1 MNNIFDNKQLI
12 DIEGKNEMESTEEGA
27 RSYVAELARVGA
39 VQQGEMGEEDI
50 VRNYLKD
57 VGQTRLLTT
66 AEERHLGMLIE
77 KGFFLE
83 RLKSDY
89 REKYGSDATS
99 LDIACDLLRA
109 IERGLKLLKG
119 ARKSDRL
126 AAESVETVEPQLT
139 ELANRIGRAKGYSLD
154 EARYVLIDYSIAKRI
169 ITPKL
174 LVSLNRHGIDL
185 EYLPSDESLKV
196 TLGHLWGKLET
207 DLYNIRQEAK
217 KAEEKFVVAN
227 LRLVVSIARKHIGRG
242 VPLLDIVQEGNTGLM
257 RAVHKFDY
265 RRGYKFSTYATWWI
279 RQSVTRAVAD
289 QGRTIRIPIHMVDTI
304 NHYLEA
310 KQRLYQARF
319 HKPTTQEI
327 ARELKVSPA
336 KVEEIER
343 AFSQLPASLEQPLGD
358 DEEGELG
365 DLVASEASSP
375 EDIVTETWLQE
386 QVHRLLESLTPK
398 ERLVLELRF
407 GIRDG
412 RPRTLDEVGAEFHL
426 TRERIRQ
433 IEIQAIR
440 KLRQPNLLHQ
450 FITEA
455 S

>member
-1 MNNIFDNKQLI
+1 MKNVSNINSVIGTTGKMDVESNYGGFRNYVSEFPK
-12 DIEGKNEMESTEEGA
+12 IEAIPQVEI
-27 RSYVAELARVGA
+27 
-39 VQQGEMGEEDI
+39 GEEDI
-50 VRNYLKD
+50 VRNYLSD
-57 VGQTRLLTT
+57 VGHTELLT
-66 AEERHLGMLIE
+66 APEERQLGILIE
-77 KGFFLE
+77 KGSFLE
-83 RLKSDY
+83 RLQSDH
-89 REKYGSDATS
+89 REKYDNDATS

-109 IERGLKLLKG
+109 IERGHKLLKN
-119 ARKSDRL
+119 AKKSDRL
-126 AAESVETVEPQLT
+126 AAESGDTVEPKLT
-139 ELANRIGRAKGYSLD
+139 ELANRIGTAEGIALD
-154 EARYVLIDYSIAKRI
+154 EARYILIDYSVAKRI
-169 ITPKL
+169 VMPKL
-174 LVSLNRHGIDL
+174 LVSLKGQGIDL
-185 EYLPSDESLKV
+185 EDLPSDESLKIAI
-196 TLGHLWGKLET
+196 GKIWDKLET
-207 DLYNIRQEAK
+207 DLNNIRLETK

-289 QGRTIRIPIHMVDTI
+289 QGRTIRIPVHMVDTI

-310 KQRLYQARF
+310 KQRLYQASF

-327 ARELKVSPA
+327 ARELKVSVA

-343 AFSQLPASLEQPLGD
+343 AYSQLPASLEQPLGD

-365 DLVASEASSP
+365 DLVASEATSP
-375 EDIVTETWLQE
+375 EDIVTESWIKE
-386 QVHRLLESLTPK
+386 QVHKMLETLNPK

-407 GIRDG
+407 GLRDG
-412 RPRTLDEVGAEFHL
+412 RPRTLDEVGVEFHL

-440 KLRQPNLLHQ
+440 KLSQPNLLHQ

>member
-1 MNNIFDNKQLI
+1 
-12 DIEGKNEMESTEEGA
+12 
-27 RSYVAELARVGA
+27 
-39 VQQGEMGEEDI
+39 
-50 VRNYLKD
+50 
-57 VGQTRLLTT
+57 
-66 AEERHLGMLIE
+66 
-77 KGFFLE
+77 
-83 RLKSDY
+83 
-89 REKYGSDATS
+89 
-99 LDIACDLLRA
+99 
-109 IERGLKLLKG
+109 
-119 ARKSDRL
+119 
-126 AAESVETVEPQLT
+126 
-139 ELANRIGRAKGYSLD
+139 
-154 EARYVLIDYSIAKRI
+154 
-169 ITPKL
+169 
-174 LVSLNRHGIDL
+174 
-185 EYLPSDESLKV
+185 
-196 TLGHLWGKLET
+196 
-207 DLYNIRQEAK
+207 
-217 KAEEKFVVAN
+217 
-227 LRLVVSIARKHIGRG
+227 
-242 VPLLDIVQEGNTGLM
+242 
-257 RAVHKFDY
+257 
-265 RRGYKFSTYATWWI
+265 
-279 RQSVTRAVAD
+279 
-289 QGRTIRIPIHMVDTI
+289 MVDSI

-310 KQRLYQARF
+310 RQRLYQACF

-327 ARELKVSPA
+327 AGELKLSPA

-358 DEEGELG
+358 DEDGELG

-386 QVHRLLESLTPK
+386 QIHKLLESLTPK

>member
-1 MNNIFDNKQLI
+1 MDV
-12 DIEGKNEMESTEEGA
+12 ESNEEGA
-27 RSYVAELARVGA
+27 RSYVAELAGVEAG
-39 VQQGEMGEEDI
+39 QQGEIGEEDV
-50 VRNYLKD
+50 VRNYLQD
-57 VGQTRLLTT
+57 IGQTKLLTA
-66 AEERHLGMLIE
+66 AEERQLGVLIE
-77 KGFFLE
+77 KGSFLE
-83 RLKSDY
+83 RLQSDY

-109 IERGLKLLKG
+109 IERGLQLLKS
-119 ARKSDRL
+119 ARRSDRL
-126 AAESVETVEPQLT
+126 AAESVDTLEPQLT
-139 ELANRIGRAKGYSLD
+139 ELANRIGRAKGFSLD
-154 EARYVLIDYSIAKRI
+154 EARYILIDYSIAKRI

-174 LVSLNRHGIDL
+174 LVSLKRQGIDP
-185 EYLPSDESLKV
+185 EDLPSEEILKA
-196 TLGHLWGKLET
+196 TIGHLWDKLET
-207 DLYNIRQEAK
+207 DLYNIRLEAK
-217 KAEEKFVVAN
+217 KSEEKFVLAN

-279 RQSVTRAVAD
+279 RQSVTRALAD
-289 QGRTIRIPIHMVDTI
+289 QGRTIRIPVHMVDSI
-304 NHYLEA
+304 NHYLKA
-310 KQRLYQARF
+310 RQRLYQTHF

-327 ARELKVSPA
+327 ARELKLSPA

-365 DLVASEASSP
+365 DIVASEASSP
-375 EDIVTETWLQE
+375 EDIVTERWLQE

-407 GIRDG
+407 GMRDG